1 MTDFVIS
8 AAHNNARLAATISFA
23 DAGTAASTIEIYDAA
38 DVLLATI
45 HLAKPCGVVASDL
58 LVLTQADP
66 TADLIT
72 TSGTASRA
80 TWRSGSGLVVAQ
92 GPVTDATGDGPFVL
106 AGAAGLVLYAGGLAV
121 LGTTAIS

>member
-1 MTDFVIS
+1 MSGFTIS
-8 AAHNNARLAATISFA
+8 VAHNNARLAATVIFA
-23 DAGTAASTIEIYDAA
+23 DTGSAASKIEIYDAA

-45 HLAKPCGVVASDL
+45 SLSKPCGAVASDL

-72 TSGTASRA
+72 TTGVAHHA

-106 AGAAGLVLYAGGLAV
+106 AGAAGLALYAGGLAI
-121 LGTTAIS
+121 LGTTAIA